1 MLHYAVLGSGSSGN
15 SYVFSD
21 GTTSLLIDQGYSV
34 VELRRRLDRF
44 GIDLATV
51 KAVFITHLHP
61 DHAKGVGTLCRK
73 QNVAAYI
80 SARSVQEQPDQ
91 FAKLCIPEKQVATV
105 EPFEVVSIGPFSL
118 FCFATS
124 HDSAGSVGW
133 FITYEDQSLMV
144 LTDTGLTTDEHMSL
158 AKEAGI
164 LFLEANYD
172 RRMLQ
177 TGPYPL
183 YLKRRIDG
191 SYGHLSNEQALYF
204 LQESGFAGKH
214 IYFIHLSDVNND
226 PALLEKAAHQ
236 CIQTPFTVCHKNQW
250 YGPQPEVL

>member
-1 MLHYAVLGSGSSGN
+1 MLQYAVLGSGSSGN

-21 GTTSLLIDQGYSV
+21 GCTSILIDQGYSV

-44 GIDLATV
+44 GIDLDTV
-51 KAVFITHLHP
+51 KAVAVTHLHP

-73 QNVAAYI
+73 QGVQTLI
-80 SARSVQEQPDQ
+80 STRSIGEQKQ
-91 FAKLCIPEKQVATV
+91 LFEKLCIPENQVTPVA
-105 EPFEVVSIGPFSL
+105 PFEMITIGPFCL

-133 FITYEDQSLMV
+133 FVTYEDQSLMV
-144 LTDTGLTTDEHMSL
+144 LTDTGLTTEEHKML
-158 AKEAGI
+158 AKDAKI

-172 RRMLQ
+172 KQMLQ
-177 TGPYPL
+177 NGPYPL

-191 SYGHLSNEQALYF
+191 SYGHLSNEQALSF
-204 LQESGFAGKH
+204 LQESGFAGEH

-226 PALLEKAAHQ
+226 PALLEKAAHR

-250 YGPQPEVL
+250 YGPQREAL